1 MNIQV
6 RKFSFESKYDNVMI
20 HGTCMVPDDAV
31 GIFVMVH
38 GMCEHRERYIPFMRE
53 MARRGFITAMHD
65 NRGHGESMLVSEDIG
80 YCYDSMEVGYVS
92 DLYKVVRR
100 MKKEYPN
107 LPLILYGHSMGTLIN
122 RVFLRNHD
130 SLIDGL
136 ILAGAPSYNSLVP
149 SALWALKQVKKWKGD
164 RYRSKTMQQIVLG
177 AYQKKFKKDG
187 GRYAWL
193 TSDVEERTKYVK
205 DKKCIFT
212 YTLNGFEALLNME
225 YITYK
230 AIGYQMENPD
240 LPILFASGM
249 DDPCYSDDEHW
260 EHMIQRMRDLGYYDI
275 WEIRYDNMRHEIHNE
290 LERQK
295 VFDDYESFC
304 RKVIEKNLVAKD

>member
-1 MNIQV
+1 MDIQI
-6 RKFSFESKYDNVMI
+6 RKFSFESKYDKVVI
-20 HGTCMVPDDAV
+20 HGVCMVPVNAI

-38 GMCEHRERYIPFMRE
+38 GMCEHRERYIPFMKE
-53 MARRGFITAMHD
+53 MASRGLITVMHD
-65 NRGHGESMLVSEDIG
+65 NRGHGESVLYQEDIG
-80 YCYDSMEVGYVS
+80 YCYEALEVGYVS
-92 DLYKVVRR
+92 DVYRIIR
-100 MKKEYPN
+100 CMKMEYPN
-107 LPLILYGHSMGTLIN
+107 LPVILYGHSMGTLIN

-136 ILAGAPSYNSLVP
+136 ILAGSPSYNPLVP
-149 SALWALKQVKKWKGD
+149 AALWALRQVKKWKGD

-177 AYQKKFKKDG
+177 AFERRFEKDG

-193 TSDVEERTKYVK
+193 TSDVAVRNAYVK

-249 DDPCYSDDEHW
+249 EDPCYTDDKNW
-260 EHMIQRMRDLGYYDI
+260 EQMIQRMRELGYQDI
-275 WEIRYDNMRHEIHNE
+275 WEIRYENMRHELHNE
-290 LERQK
+290 LDHQK
-295 VFDDYESFC
+295 VFDDYEHFC
-304 RKVIEKNLVAKD
+304 RKVIEKNLVAKY